1 MTIATFVRRFDME
14 LYKTTV
20 EDLEIVRDY
29 GLGVTR
35 NGDVEVAVTVT
46 KILRE

>member
-1 MTIATFVRRFDME
+1 MTIAAFVRRFDME
-14 LYKTTV
+14 LHKTTV

-35 NGDVEVAVTVT
+35 KGDVEVSALVTN
-46 KILRE
+46 ILKE

>member
-1 MTIATFVRRFDME
+1 MTIAAFVRRFDLE
-14 LYKTTV
+14 LYKTTI

-35 NGDVEVAVTVT
+35 NGDVEVSATVT
-46 KILRE
+46 KILKE